1 MIERRERW
9 ERALACTRAQLVLEL
24 CASVAFLACGVALR
38 PRPSSALIALVGLA
52 AGFIAHSCNR
62 LVLAQPPLVR
72 RIDWDSEPR
81 SPSPPRNFSAGLLVA
96 VLILLALAAV
106 YTETDGAATSLLA
119 FFGGMFLAY
128 TLVTA
133 AQRSFL
139 ERDFAR
145 RLSAL

>member
-1 MIERRERW
+1 M
-9 ERALACTRAQLVLEL
+9 
-24 CASVAFLACGVALR
+24 
-38 PRPSSALIALVGLA
+38 
-52 AGFIAHSCNR
+52 
-62 LVLAQPPLVR
+62 R

-145 RLSAL
+145 FTRAKLQRTSRRPG